1 MKAFEANHQYYT
13 GTGAHILVTKRTA
26 KTATVTQYG
35 VTKRCKIEQWPC
47 GEVIRWN
54 GQVVYAS
61 HTDEAHTR
69 LLEKQAAEERE
80 AAACRAEA
88 EARDTQMFAAM
99 LQTGMSAAEAESKLN
114 AIREGIRIA

>member
-1 MKAFEANHQYYT
+1 MTRAFAVNHQYYT

-47 GEVIRWN
+47 GEMIRWD
-54 GQVVYAS
+54 GQMVYAN
-61 HTDEAHTR
+61 HTGGAHTR

-80 AAACRAEA
+80 AAGVG
-88 EARDTQMFAAM
+88 QAA
-99 LQTGMSAAEAESKLN
+99 TISAFMKDF
-114 AIREGIRIA
+114 IAKHPVK